1 MKAPRWSWTHFQHV
15 RHKLGVHK
23 KDPWFK
29 CKGAKGKR
37 MPPYIIEVTKHG
49 KIDGAYDG
57 KNEWD
62 VTIKGLVPRI
72 LNMAVMKVGEQNLT
86 DMVERWL
93 NSAVNWIKSLNMFV
107 QGWMH
112 EASKIVCNDLWNL
125 NKLGWKESM
134 QSLLGNQHA
143 LWEWMEINGRCL
155 WHIRKNITQ
164 RRRASNWLLQ
174 KM

>member
-1 MKAPRWSWTHFQHV
+1 
-15 RHKLGVHK
+15 
-23 KDPWFK
+23 
-29 CKGAKGKR
+29 

-107 QGWMH
+107 QG
-112 EASKIVCNDLWNL
+112 
-125 NKLGWKESM
+125 
-134 QSLLGNQHA
+134 
-143 LWEWMEINGRCL
+143 
-155 WHIRKNITQ
+155 
-164 RRRASNWLLQ
+164 
-174 KM
+174 